1 MLFDMGMLRT
11 TKTGVDGANEKARN
25 WGPGLSSRLF
35 ALTIAFI
42 LIAEALILLPS
53 IANFRD
59 TWLNERVEMAQTAVL
74 ALEAAP
80 ERQVSDQLSRD
91 LLERARI
98 VAVAV
103 SSDMGREIIL
113 SPAMEMYGEFELVD
127 LRSEGFFQRYTET
140 MNMLASNDID
150 FIRII
155 QEPRFEAEYVEV
167 VVEALPLKMELKE
180 FTLRVILLSL
190 FISTFVGVLI
200 YLSLVFLVV
209 RPIRKIT
216 GAIESIRDAPRDFID
231 DIQPTG
237 RSDEIGRAEDSLHD
251 MQTTV
256 RAALR
261 EREHLAQLGEAMAKI
276 NHDLRNSLAAA
287 QIVSDGLNMS
297 EDPRVQRAAPRL
309 ERALERA
316 ISLAEDTLKFG
327 RSESPEPHI
336 GEYILADIIAE
347 AALEGLAAHPDVHFE
362 HSVDDALRARIDAD
376 HLHRIIVNLVRNA
389 AQALAARISQAKPGE
404 IRISATMT
412 ASTICLNLS
421 DNGPG
426 IPKRMQETV
435 FQPFTGSRKEG
446 RSGLGLAIAR
456 ELASG
461 MQARLDLVSTGPD
474 GTVFELTLR
483 R

>member
-1 MLFDMGMLRT
+1 MRC
-11 TKTGVDGANEKARN
+11 GVA
-25 WGPGLSSRLF
+25 GLV
-35 ALTIAFI
+35 A
-42 LIAEALILLPS
+42 
-53 IANFRD
+53 
-59 TWLNERVEMAQTAVL
+59 AVL
-74 ALEAAP
+74 
-80 ERQVSDQLSRD
+80 RFDIN
-91 LLERARI
+91 ARRFVGI
-98 VAVAV
+98 
-103 SSDMGREIIL
+103 
-113 SPAMEMYGEFELVD
+113 GEFELVD

-261 EREHLAQLGEAMAKI
+261 ERDQPGSACQGERGREK
-276 NHDLRNSLAAA
+276 
-287 QIVSDGLNMS
+287 VE
-297 EDPRVQRAAPRL
+297 EDR
-309 ERALERA
+309 
-316 ISLAEDTLKFG
+316 
-327 RSESPEPHI
+327 
-336 GEYILADIIAE
+336 
-347 AALEGLAAHPDVHFE
+347 PD
-362 HSVDDALRARIDAD
+362 
-376 HLHRIIVNLVRNA
+376 
-389 AQALAARISQAKPGE
+389 
-404 IRISATMT
+404 
-412 ASTICLNLS
+412 
-421 DNGPG
+421 
-426 IPKRMQETV
+426 
-435 FQPFTGSRKEG
+435 
-446 RSGLGLAIAR
+446 
-456 ELASG
+456 
-461 MQARLDLVSTGPD
+461 GPD
-474 GTVFELTLR
+474 RADLQMAR